1 MAVRQPAIRSSL
13 FTEEPLA
20 HEGVRH
26 PPRPHTGNMCGEG
39 VFWPLCPCQPQ
50 LSVESAEASCSSTAR
65 ALATGWEYTVIF
77 GYHAGRRW
85 LTSFFRA
92 MVASVKEGGSYHAV
106 PGSMHYSSTS
116 VPLV

>member
-26 PPRPHTGNMCGEG
+26 PPRPHTGNMSGEG

-50 LSVESAEASCSSTAR
+50 LSVESAEASCSSTALLLGPCHAWTGYPKSQIRHPASCPLAAGQAR
-65 ALATGWEYTVIF
+65 ALAGWPRACIQSVSDLCMM
-77 GYHAGRRW
+77 HA
-85 LTSFFRA
+85 
-92 MVASVKEGGSYHAV
+92 
-106 PGSMHYSSTS
+106 
-116 VPLV
+116 